1 MAQFAIFLISAVWAF
16 TVLMSTDD
24 ALAHC
29 SVAKPGEQRGQSSR
43 YISVIG
49 INDFQDKIPPSL
61 QECLPQ
67 SIRLA
72 RSRPGVESEL
82 KQAFAHKPE
91 GRILEVLLLTPV
103 EEISFVGLI
112 DLLHEA
118 DNQKLWR
125 DVLSALLAGPP
136 IFVDELDMGRLRS
149 LAPEDPLVAMY
160 YVEALRQL
168 SREPAHWES
177 VASEIIM
184 ENPSLLTSG
193 RLSELNYRVDICRMR
208 EWLPEQSGE
217 FLDALVAEVD
227 AGQQR
232 DIGALIEPERL
243 SPLSVMRIV
252 NASHPDWRQLSDA
265 WRRQLEDN
273 LGDWVE
279 LGLPKALVSSETWGL
294 AQRAALRNPGKL
306 HQEIEWF
313 LASKDR
319 ITASYYL
326 TRMGAHESPAV
337 RRYAAAMQFALLPS
351 LAAFDKMIDRGIA
364 PELVAHEAEA
374 SQIEAVI
381 IGANEQPPSRALAA
395 FIANLPCDMFQGG
408 DDPRFDAQ
416 AGSTSPVIGKWRER
430 ASECRQ

>member
-1 MAQFAIFLISAVWAF
+1 
-16 TVLMSTDD
+16 MSRFVRCQSNF
-24 ALAHC
+24 ALALLLCASLAHASQEC
-29 SVAKPGEQRGQSSR
+29 PEAEIADSPSHTAR
-43 YISVIG
+43 YFPLSAFEDLSTG
-49 INDFQDKIPPSL
+49 IPPSVSDCFA
-61 QECLPQ
+61 EHVVE
-67 SIRLA
+67 A
-72 RSRPGVESEL
+72 RSRSESESEIQKTL
-82 KQAFAHKPE
+82 AQTAA
-91 GRILEVLLLTPV
+91 GRALSHLLLTPI
-103 EEISFVGLI
+103 EEISFIELI
-112 DLLHEA
+112 DRLHAA
-118 DNQKLWR
+118 DSKELWMA
-125 DVLSALLAGPP
+125 VLSALAVGSPV
-136 IFVDELDMGRLRS
+136 FVDELDKERLRS
-149 LAPEDPLVAMY
+149 RAPADPLTAMY
-160 YVEALRQL
+160 YAETLRQL

-193 RLSELNYRVDICRMR
+193 RLSDLNYRLDICRMR

-217 FLDALVAEVD
+217 FLNTLVAEVD

-319 ITASYYL
+319 ITASHYL
-326 TRMGAHESPAV
+326 ARIGAHESPAV

-351 LAAFDKMIDRGIA
+351 LAAFDKMIDRGIT
-364 PELVAHEAEA
+364 PKLVAHEAEA

-381 IGANEQPPSRALAA
+381 IGANEQPPSRALAT
-395 FIANLPCDMFQGG
+395 FIANLPCDTFQGG

-416 AGSTSPVIGKWRER
+416 TGSTRPVIGKWRER
-430 ASECRQ
+430 ASECRS